1 MPSLFQAIIPC
12 ILIPLIFF
20 MPESPRWLSS
30 QGRKDEALAILAKYH
45 ANDNINDP
53 LVVKELQEIDIAIGQ
68 AAEGIS
74 WKDLVTTSQNRKR
87 VGIVITMTL
96 MALWW

>member
-12 ILIPLIFF
+12 ILLPLIFL

-30 QGRKDEALAILAKYH
+30 KGRKSEALAILAKYH
-45 ANDNINDP
+45 ANGDVNDA
-53 LVVKELQEIDIAIGQ
+53 LVVKEMQEIDIAMDQ
-68 AAEGIS
+68 ASEGIT
-74 WKDLVTTSQNRKR
+74 WKALVTNPQNRRR
-87 VGIVITMTL
+87 VLIVVTMTL